1 MMDCQNLREVLDLYV
16 DGELSPEASVQAEA
30 HLAECLACRR
40 AADCLRGLR
49 QAVKAAVSQYQPAP
63 QLANRVRESTLS
75 PWHRRPAWALAVAAA
90 ALLIVAFAAS
100 AAQLRGTVAN
110 TLEAVAFRLDDS
122 RSVVMEGM
130 LLCRDCQLKK
140 EYGYRAM
147 CPLKG
152 HHGALQTKDGKIWNI
167 LDGDAAEDLIHNSA
181 LLGRT
186 VRIHGR
192 CFRRASSLEVDSY
205 EILEKGSQ
213 ARS

>member
-1 MMDCQNLREVLDLYV
+1 MMDCKNLREVLDLYV
-16 DGELSPEASVQAEA
+16 DGELSPEATVQAEA
-30 HLAECLACRR
+30 HLGECHACRR
-40 AADCLRGLR
+40 AADRLQGLR
-49 QAVKAAVSQYQPAP
+49 QAVKAAVSQYQPGP
-63 QLANRVRESTLS
+63 QLADRVRQSTLL

-90 ALLIVAFAAS
+90 ALVIVASAVSAS
-100 AAQLRGTVAN
+100 QLRGTVAN
-110 TLEAVAFRLDDS
+110 TLEAAAFHLDDS

-152 HHGALQTKDGKIWNI
+152 HHGTLQTKDGKIWNI
-167 LDGDAAEDLIHNSA
+167 LDGDASEDLIHDSK

-192 CFRRASSLEVDSY
+192 CFRRASSIEVDSY
-205 EILEKGSQ
+205 EVL
-213 ARS
+213 